1 MANCKDISNGIILTI
16 TYNFS
21 DQLSYIFFH
30 MMKCIERKILTEFI
44 KASFILKVV
53 MALVFSR
60 LFSMV
65 FST

>member
-30 MMKCIERKILTEFI
+30 MMIVYRKKNSNRIY
-44 KASFILKVV
+44 KSFIYFEGDDGISVFKVI
-53 MALVFSR
+53 FHGI
-60 LFSMV
+60 
-65 FST
+65 